1 MSAGL
6 RFTIESKSV
15 LALYSTETLGKQV
28 VPEVD
33 PRSDS
38 RLQALRLQWHQLL
51 ATDGGLPLPYTSL
64 PELSAASCTL

>member
-33 PRSDS
+33 PRSDP
-38 RLQALRLQWHQLL
+38 RLQVLRL
-51 ATDGGLPLPYTSL
+51 
-64 PELSAASCTL
+64 